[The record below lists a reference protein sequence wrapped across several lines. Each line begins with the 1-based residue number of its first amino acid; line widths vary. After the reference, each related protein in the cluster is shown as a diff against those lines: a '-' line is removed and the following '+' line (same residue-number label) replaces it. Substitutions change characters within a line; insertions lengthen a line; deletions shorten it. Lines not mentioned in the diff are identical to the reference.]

1 MRAFFH
7 NARVIMFIA
16 AVLPLAVFIFPI
28 WNVTL
33 EAPQYPTPL
42 GINIH
47 INDFSDVNPHDI
59 KNINRTI
66 GK

>member
-47 INDFSDVNPHDI
+47 INDFQI
-59 KNINRTI
+59 LEK
-66 GK
+66 